1 MNFKKDFPGIIVSVF
16 GEDHQLS
23 KQSETFLNL
32 LCFEFIK
39 KIVKK
44 SNDLLNPIDYEK
56 QIINKSTKKRLTTKE
71 IETSIQLLFP
81 KEIVDYFMKFYKNVV
96 YYKSKIFFSESVTK
110 NLIEKFISNNI
121 KITKKSINFLTFI
134 TQTLIYDIFIAYED
148 IVKDTTITNKGLS
161 KVFKEDKQLNEL
173 LKVLKISI

>member
-39 KIVKK
+39 IIVKK

-56 QIINKSTKKRLTTKE
+56 QIVNKSIKKRLTTRE

-81 KEIVDYFMKFYKNVV
+81 KEIVDYLIKSYKNVV

-110 NLIEKFISNNI
+110 NLTEKYILNNV
-121 KITKKSINFLTFI
+121 KITKNSIKFLAFLTE
-134 TQTLIYDIFIAYED
+134 TLVYDILSSLGD
-148 IVKDTTITNKGLS
+148 IVNDTTITKKGLS
-161 KVFKEDKQLNEL
+161 KVFKENKEL
-173 LKVLKISI
+173 KEILKVLKVSI